1 MELPLPNKHVYKL
14 ERTRVFKT
22 KTLLLYNLPPSLLL
36 TFIPVRGSEG
46 RCWPNMNEAMYTSS
60 GRARK
65 KTGRSKRRW
74 TQHTGPLQGLFIITV
89 YMGKGGQSTTLEL
102 VFSSTSRWGLGIE
115 LVWEEEPLSAEPWI
129 LLCSSGL
136 LLSLT
141 PTLQTPHSGKEGW
154 KRRLPCY
161 TAATK
166 HDPRNRVLTGTYL
179 VILVCHGQVSWPS

>member
-1 MELPLPNKHVYKL
+1 MELPLPNKRVYKL
-14 ERTRVFKT
+14 ERTRVFKI

-46 RCWPNMNEAMYTSS
+46 GSWPNMNEAMYTSS
-60 GRARK
+60 GRARRQ
-65 KTGRSKRRW
+65 TGRSKRRW

-89 YMGKGGQSTTLEL
+89 YVCKGGQSTTLEL
-102 VFSSTSRWGLGIE
+102 VFSSTTRWVLGIE

-141 PTLQTPHSGKEGW
+141 PTLQTPHSAS
-154 KRRLPCY
+154 KRQRRMKGE
-161 TAATK
+161 TALL
-166 HDPRNRVLTGTYL
+166 HYG
-179 VILVCHGQVSWPS
+179 H